1 MKTKVSNLDLY
12 QLDYLV
18 AKAEGL
24 IPFVRNNKCFIKNA
38 GYYDTYYS
46 PTTNPSQAWPI
57 IERERITIDTC
68 EDDDEK
74 DTEWMATNGGFNREQ
89 GIPYYFFGKTSLEA
103 AMRCYVASKFGDE
116 VDMDNLIN
124 K

>member
-1 MKTKVSNLDLY
+1 VKKLVKDLE
-12 QLDYLV
+12 LHEIDYIM

-24 IPFVRNNKCFIKNA
+24 DAIISDNVCRIRVNEDWKFE
-38 GYYDTYYS
+38 DYS
-46 PTTNPSQAWPI
+46 PTTNPTQSWPI
-57 IERERITIDTC
+57 IEREGICLNIGMLSH
-68 EDDDEK
+68 EDNSVLFWNSTFDDSIL
-74 DTEWMATNGGFNREQ
+74 Q
-89 GIPYYFFGKTSLEA
+89 CGKTSLEA